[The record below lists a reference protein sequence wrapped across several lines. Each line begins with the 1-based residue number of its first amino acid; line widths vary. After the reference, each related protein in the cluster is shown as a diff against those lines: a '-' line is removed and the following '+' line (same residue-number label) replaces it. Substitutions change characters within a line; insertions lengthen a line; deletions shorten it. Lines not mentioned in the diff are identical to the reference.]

1 MNRAMLIGSSG
12 RLETHSPP
20 NECAQRLRQNLR
32 RFSISSYADQA
43 GFGLAKRGRTMIR
56 IVGYGLS
63 ERECLDGGQQD
74 RIHACRAAGAGGLGG
89 CCDPDLRSLVVA
101 RLLNRPDGAVAD
113 RGHHRHRFYQSVDFR
128 TAGRVVEGLRRSTL
142 DARPVV

>member
-56 IVGYGLS
+56 IVGTVSAKESASTVDYRIEFMPAALLALAVSAVAAIPIFVAWSLLGYSIVPMVLLLIVAIIVTGSINLWIS
-63 ERECLDGGQQD
+63 ERQ
-74 RIHACRAAGAGGLGG
+74 AGW
-89 CCDPDLRSLVVA
+89 LRDYVA
-101 RLLNRPDGAVAD
+101 
-113 RGHHRHRFYQSVDFR
+113 
-128 TAGRVVEGLRRSTL
+128 STL

>member
-56 IVGYGLS
+56 IVGTVSAKESGSTVDYRIEFMPAALLALAVSAVAAIPIFVGWSLLGYSIVPMVLLLIVAIIVTGSINLWIS
-63 ERECLDGGQQD
+63 ERQ
-74 RIHACRAAGAGGLGG
+74 AGW
-89 CCDPDLRSLVVA
+89 LRDYVA
-101 RLLNRPDGAVAD
+101 
-113 RGHHRHRFYQSVDFR
+113 
-128 TAGRVVEGLRRSTL
+128 STL